1 MNTYF
6 RLVQNTFREC
16 VREPVFFL
24 LLLIGVCMIG
34 ILPTFTMY
42 VFREQV
48 KLVVDSAMAITLVL
62 GLITATLCAS
72 HTITREM
79 RNGTVLLL
87 LSKPVTRWSFI
98 LAKLTG
104 LMIALSMFTLLL
116 GSAGFTAI
124 MIAKDQFRI
133 DLPVMGCYFLL
144 LALCCG
150 AAGVCNYLKGS
161 PFTSNAAIFMTFSVP
176 VFSIAVFI
184 IKGKEVIEETGFV
197 PLQYVLAVL
206 LLFPAVWIMG
216 SIAAALA
223 TRVGIVAN
231 LTTCSL
237 LFLLGLISKFIS
249 KNWTQGNAPDA
260 LFAWLPVETAESVA
274 SVFKALC
281 GGVAR
286 LFLPDWQYFWM
297 ADALASHTQLPASYI
312 VWSFIYCTLYAGAW
326 SVLAI
331 ALFHDREVARDAIN

>member
-1 MNTYF
+1 MNIYF

-16 VREPVFFL
+16 VREPVYFL

-42 VFREQV
+42 VFREQI

-104 LMIALSMFTLLL
+104 LMAALTMFTILL
-116 GSAGFTAI
+116 GSAGFSAI

-133 DLPVMGCYFLL
+133 DLPVMAAYFIL

-150 AAGVCNYLKGS
+150 AAGLCNYLKGVCFS
-161 PFTSNAAIFMTFSVP
+161 SYAAVFMTCAVP
-176 VFSIAVFI
+176 LFSIAVFLI
-184 IKGKEVIEETGFV
+184 RGVPDDEGFV
-197 PLQYVLAVL
+197 PPSQYVAAIL

-216 SIAAALA
+216 AIAAALA
-223 TRVGIVAN
+223 TRIGIVAN
-231 LTTCSL
+231 LTVCSL

-249 KNWTQGNAPDA
+249 KNWAQGTGADSI
-260 LFAWLPVETAESVA
+260 FYWLPVEIAEPVA
-274 SVFKALC
+274 NAFKTVC
-281 GGVAR
+281 GAVAR

-297 ADALASHTQLPASYI
+297 ADALASHTQVPASYVI
-312 VWSFIYCTLYAGAW
+312 YAFIYCTLYAGAW

-331 ALFHDREVARDAIN
+331 ALFHDREVAKDAVN

>member
-1 MNTYF
+1 MNIDF

-24 LLLIGVCMIG
+24 LLLIGVGMIG

-42 VFREQV
+42 VFREQI

-87 LSKPVTRWSFI
+87 LSKPVSRWSFI

-104 LMIALSMFTLLL
+104 LMAALGVFTLLL
-116 GSAGFTAI
+116 GSAGFAAI

-133 DLPVMGCYFLL
+133 DLPVMAAYFILI
-144 LALCCG
+144 ALCCA
-150 AAGVCNYLKGS
+150 AAGIYNFLKGVC
-161 PFTSNAAIFMTFSVP
+161 FTSYAAIFMTVAMP
-176 VFSIAVFI
+176 LFSIAVFI
-184 IKGKEVIEETGFV
+184 IRGVPEDEGFV
-197 PLQYVLAVL
+197 PPVQYISAIL

-216 SIAAALA
+216 AIAAALA
-223 TRVGIVAN
+223 TRVGIVTN
-231 LTTCSL
+231 LTICSL

-249 KNWTQGNAPDA
+249 KNWTQSTAPDT
-260 LFAWLPVETAESVA
+260 LFAWLPVETAETVA
-274 SVFKALC
+274 SVFKTIC

-297 ADALASHTQLPASYI
+297 ADALASHTQVPASYV
-312 VWSFIYCTLYAGAW
+312 VWSFIYCILYAGAW
-326 SVLAI
+326 SVLAV
-331 ALFHDREVARDAIN
+331 ALFHDREVAKDAIN

>member
-1 MNTYF
+1 MNIYF

-16 VREPVFFL
+16 VREPVYFL

-42 VFREQV
+42 VFREQI
-48 KLVVDSAMAITLVL
+48 KLIVDSAMAITLVL

-104 LMIALSMFTLLL
+104 LMAALTMFTILL
-116 GSAGFTAI
+116 GSAGFSAI

-133 DLPVMGCYFLL
+133 DLPVMAAYFIL

-150 AAGVCNYLKGS
+150 AAGLCNYLKGVCFS
-161 PFTSNAAIFMTFSVP
+161 SYAAVFMTCAVP
-176 VFSIAVFI
+176 LFSIAVFLI
-184 IKGKEVIEETGFV
+184 RGVPDDEGFV
-197 PLQYVLAVL
+197 PPSQYVAAIL

-216 SIAAALA
+216 AIAAALA
-223 TRVGIVAN
+223 TRIGIVAN
-231 LTTCSL
+231 LTVCSL
-237 LFLLGLISKFIS
+237 LFLLGLISKFY
-249 KNWTQGNAPDA
+249 
-260 LFAWLPVETAESVA
+260 WLPVEIAEPVA
-274 SVFKALC
+274 NAFKTVC
-281 GGVAR
+281 GAVAR

-297 ADALASHTQLPASYI
+297 ADALASHTQVPASYVI
-312 VWSFIYCTLYAGAW
+312 YAFIYCTLYAGAW

-331 ALFHDREVARDAIN
+331 ALFHDREVAKDAVN

>member
-1 MNTYF
+1 MNIYF

-16 VREPVFFL
+16 VREPVYFL

-34 ILPTFTMY
+34 LLPTFTLY
-42 VFREQV
+42 VFRDQI

-104 LMIALSMFTLLL
+104 VMAALTLFTVLL
-116 GSAGFTAI
+116 GSAGFSAI
-124 MIAKDQFRI
+124 MVAKDQFHL
-133 DLPVMGCYFLL
+133 DMPVMVSYFVLL
-144 LALCCG
+144 GLCCA
-150 AAGVCNYLKGS
+150 AAGICNYLKGVC
-161 PFTSNAAIFMTFSVP
+161 FTSYASVMMACTIP
-176 VFSIAVFI
+176 LFSIAIFLI
-184 IKGKEVIEETGFV
+184 RGAPEDSGFM
-197 PLQYVLAVL
+197 PPIQYIAAVM

-216 SIAAALA
+216 AIAAALA

-231 LTTCSL
+231 LTICSI
-237 LFLLGLISKFIS
+237 LFLFGLITKYVSS
-249 KNWTQGNAPDA
+249 TWLTGNGPDI
-260 LFAWLPVETAESVA
+260 LFSWLPGGAAESVA
-274 SVFKALC
+274 SIFKAVCSVLTR
-281 GGVAR
+281 V
-286 LFLPDWQYFWM
+286 FLPDWQYFWM
-297 ADALASHTQLPASYI
+297 ADALASQTQVPFAYL
-312 VWSFIYCTLYAGAW
+312 VWSFFYCVLYAGFW
-326 SVLAI
+326 SILAI

>member
-1 MNTYF
+1 MNIYF

-16 VREPVFFL
+16 VREPVYFL

-42 VFREQV
+42 VFREQI
-48 KLVVDSAMAITLVL
+48 KLVVDSAIAITLVL

-104 LMIALSMFTLLL
+104 LMAALTMFTLLL
-116 GSAGFTAI
+116 GSAGFSAI

-133 DLPVMGCYFLL
+133 DLPVMAAYFLL

-150 AAGVCNYLKGS
+150 AAGVCNYLKGVCFS
-161 PFTSNAAIFMTFSVP
+161 SYASIFMTCAVP
-176 VFSIAVFI
+176 LFSIAVFLI
-184 IKGKEVIEETGFV
+184 RGVPDDEGFV
-197 PLQYVLAVL
+197 APSQYIAAVL

-216 SIAAALA
+216 AIAAALA
-223 TRVGIVAN
+223 TRVGVVAN
-231 LTTCSL
+231 LTVCSL

-249 KNWTQGNAPDA
+249 RNWAQGTGADSM
-260 LFAWLPVETAESVA
+260 FSWLPLEIAEPVA
-274 SVFKALC
+274 NAFKSIC
-281 GGVAR
+281 GAVAR

-297 ADALASHTQLPASYI
+297 ADALASHTQVPASYVI
-312 VWSFIYCTLYAGAW
+312 YAFIYCTLYAGAW
-326 SVLAI
+326 SALAI
-331 ALFHDREVARDAIN
+331 ALFHDREVAKDAIN